1 MASLTH
7 ALHAH
12 AHPLSLDDT
21 PGRTRK
27 HRLAVGADN
36 YSPSRTRTDD
46 DVENDTSSSSVRLHA
61 AKPSI
66 SVNASA
72 LFQEDLQVKSVDVD
86 MSIASQKWHEFTDE
100 DIQAAV
106 EGLDGIS
113 IYSVLRNLS
122 SALSTNRA
130 ELEEYRRASREQE
143 VAQEK
148 RTTQLLKDLTSTE
161 QEIAKRLLSKIASG
175 DGEDIIPRVRNQHSF
190 IVSNG
195 HSS

>member
-21 PGRTRK
+21 PGRTRT
-27 HRLAVGADN
+27 HRLAVAADN

>member
-27 HRLAVGADN
+27 HRLAGGADN